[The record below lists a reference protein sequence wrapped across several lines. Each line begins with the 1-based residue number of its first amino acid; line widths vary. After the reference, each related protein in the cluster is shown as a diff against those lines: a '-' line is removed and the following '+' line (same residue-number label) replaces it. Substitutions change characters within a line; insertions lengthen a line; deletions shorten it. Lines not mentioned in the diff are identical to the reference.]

1 MIASRQDCMASIN
14 RVASLC
20 LVSAL
25 LSACGGGGGGSSSPP
40 SSTTPPPSST
50 PPPPFALTE
59 ANAVQA
65 AAYALAP
72 LEQILPAGS
81 LALGAA
87 AFLRTYG
94 GMDYTVQCAS
104 TPPVPI
110 VITYSDRDASGL
122 MSIGD
127 VINVPAVDC
136 GGVRRQVALTLTQLS
151 PSLDQT
157 AGHAEID
164 LLIDSPAMHV
174 VGSFDISRIFSST
187 ASASTY
193 RLTNVAITVAHD
205 ATTQTIRVAS
215 SEITYTP
222 TTNSVMITGG
232 SVDSGFLGGSYTF
245 ATTAPLA
252 GTARRFPNAGEL
264 MLSAAAGSR
273 ARVVPPSTLG
283 NVEEQVE
290 YAVAPTS
297 AGSFGP
303 TQQTMWT
310 AVIRGSLFGWR
321 PNVAPTLTNLSIQP
335 PNPSPG
341 AALYASYFANDANG
355 DPLQTTFEWRRNGTV
370 VGTDQFLSIATAR
383 NDKISLSVTVSDGR
397 LTTTASTSITIG
409 NPPPQLNL
417 TLTPPQPNSSVDLV
431 AVPNVYEPD
440 GDPVTLTYE
449 WKRNGSVI
457 PNRTTA
463 TLPASETTSGD
474 AISVRVTASDGAS
487 TVEATAS
494 VTITNAP
501 PRVSLSSLPTTVAH
515 GAPVTF
521 TATVSDPDGDPVDE
535 YDFVLA
541 YGPAGMTVD
550 PTTGV
555 VSWTPSGPM
564 FDRAMNVSFGIAVD
578 SPSVELGIG
587 TIQVT
592 DANRDYPLLRFG
604 TQIPTWPAGLSVGDF
619 DDDNDAEM
627 LVMGNRWLF
636 ELEYDGAGGYRQS
649 WAYPFAL
656 DADTQYSYN
665 SGKASLA
672 TGDVDRDGRHEIF
685 TAVGRTITKL
695 DGVNRRPVAT
705 RQLTDQ
711 YAACIDLVLGD
722 LENDGAPELLCLST
736 ASSWQMTRIL
746 VLRASDLSIRYYDQF
761 PEANYGSTLTLGNVD
776 GDAAMEIVTSGG
788 YVFDGTTLANQ
799 WLYTPG
805 FGFDVDTGDLD
816 GDGVEEIVA
825 AVDWTGV
832 RGYSAT
838 SKSPLWEAAP
848 AYPYSD
854 LDSLL
859 VADIGGGPEPE
870 ILVGNGQWGYLMVYR
885 YNAATGTASIVD
897 QIDSQD
903 HGVTSIGVGNVD
915 GDGGV
920 EIIWGSG
927 ASSSGADVFVVA
939 GLHPTLTIEWT
950 NEDPASQSPIQLD
963 GPFLGGELAGS
974 ALATRAP
981 LFLSRSTNSGYAG
994 SRLVRMSTN
1003 GTLEVGD
1010 LIGTYYDVNAFDV
1023 VDYDNDT
1030 TDEAFLAHSYAY
1042 YDGYFRAY
1050 DFFTNTSEW
1059 SSGTLQSSISAIDV
1073 THADLTG
1080 DGRAEL
1086 VGMTSDGVVY
1096 VHNIAAQTLVWQSTS
1111 LTEGRKVLVANV
1123 DGDAAGELEI
1133 VAVTSRGVYVYKRN
1147 AGPIP
1152 YLQSAVYQTTN
1163 NQWIIDADVGDTDGD
1178 GDVEIVLLTG
1188 TAIYS
1193 GGNGVVT
1200 LSGNLQPQTIG
1211 TFTLPWD
1218 AQSVAIEP
1226 SPTPRKNLLVGRVS
1240 GTYYDGSLAIVGARS
1255 GGVVSES
1262 PRLIGSLQRDSVHYV
1277 TLPGETLQRISI
1289 GTSSGMYLTR

>member
-1 MIASRQDCMASIN
+1 MDSIN

-20 LVSAL
+20 LVSVL

-50 PPPPFALTE
+50 PPPPPPFALTE
-59 ANAVQA
+59 ANAVRA

-72 LEQILPAGS
+72 LEEMLPAGS
-81 LALGAA
+81 LALSAGA
-87 AFLRTYG
+87 FFRTYG
-94 GMDYTVQCAS
+94 GLEYTVQCAS

-110 VITYSDRDASGL
+110 VITYSDRDASGIV
-122 MSIGD
+122 SIGD

-136 GGVRRQVALTLTQLS
+136 GGLRRQVALTLTQLS
-151 PSLDQT
+151 PSLDQV

-164 LLIDSPAMHV
+164 LEVDSPDMHV
-174 VGSFDISRIFSST
+174 VGSFDISRAFSST
-187 ASASTY
+187 ASAYELKY
-193 RLTNVAITVAHD
+193 RLTNVAVTVTQAS
-205 ATTQTIRVAS
+205 TTQTIRVAS

-222 TTNSVMITGG
+222 ATNAVSVTGG

-245 ATTAPLA
+245 ATTTPFT
-252 GTARRFPNAGEL
+252 GPARRFPNAGEL
-264 MLSAAAGSR
+264 MLNTAAGSR
-273 ARVVPPSTLG
+273 ARVVPPSTPG
-283 NVEEQVE
+283 TVEEAVE
-290 YAVAPTS
+290 YAVAAATP
-297 AGSFGP
+297 GDLGP

-310 AVIRGSLFGWR
+310 ALIRGSLFGWR

-341 AALYASYFANDANG
+341 AALWASYSATDANG
-355 DPLQTTFEWRRNGTV
+355 DPLETTFEWRRNGTI
-370 VGTDQFLSIATAR
+370 VGNGQFLSITTVR
-383 NDKISLSVTVSDGR
+383 NDQLSVKVTVSDGR
-397 LTTTASTSITIG
+397 LTATASTSITIG
-409 NPPPQLNL
+409 NPPPQLSL

-440 GDPVTLTYE
+440 GDLVTLTYE
-449 WKRNGSVI
+449 WKRNGTVI

-463 TLPASETTSGD
+463 TLPASVTTSGD
-474 AISVRVTASDGAS
+474 AISVRVTASDGTS

-494 VTITNAP
+494 VTILDSP
-501 PRVSLSSLPTTVAH
+501 PRVSLSSVPTSVAH
-515 GAPVTF
+515 GSPITF
-521 TATVSDPDGDPVDE
+521 TASVSDPDGDPVDA
-535 YDFVLA
+535 YDFELA

-550 PTTGV
+550 PATGI

-578 SPSVELGIG
+578 SPSVELGTG

-592 DANRDYPLLRFG
+592 DANGDYPLLRFG
-604 TQIPTWPAGLSVGDF
+604 TQIPTWPAGLSIGDF
-619 DDDNDAEM
+619 DDDDDVEM
-627 LVMGNRWLF
+627 LVIGSRWLF
-636 ELEYDGAGGYRQS
+636 ELEYDGSGGYRQS
-649 WAYPFAL
+649 WAYPYAL
-656 DADTQYSYN
+656 DVDTQYSYN
-665 SGKASLA
+665 SGRASLA
-672 TGDVDRDGRHEIF
+672 TGDVDGDGRHEIF

-695 DGVNRRPVAT
+695 DGVERRPVAT
-705 RQLTDQ
+705 RQLTQQ
-711 YAACIDLVLGD
+711 YAACTDLQYGD
-722 LENDGAPELLCLST
+722 LENDGSPELLCLST
-736 ASSWQMTRIL
+736 TGSSYPPTARIL
-746 VLRASDLSIRYYDQF
+746 VLRASDLSVRYDDAVF
-761 PEANYGSTLTLGNVD
+761 PEANYGTTLALGNVD
-776 GDAAMEIVTSGG
+776 ADAAIEIVTAGG
-788 YVFDGTTLANQ
+788 YVFDGSTLQNE

-816 GDGVEEIVA
+816 GDGIEEIVA
-825 AVDWTGV
+825 AVDGTGV

-838 SKSPLWEAAP
+838 SKSPMWEAAP

-859 VADIGGGPEPE
+859 VADVGGGPEPE

-885 YNAATGTASIVD
+885 YNPTTGTASIVD

-915 GDGGV
+915 DDSGV
-920 EIIWGSG
+920 EIVWGSG
-927 ASSSGADVFVVA
+927 ASSSGPDVFVVA
-939 GLHPTLTIEWT
+939 GLNPTLTVEWT
-950 NEDPASQSPIQLD
+950 NEDPTNQSPLQLD
-963 GPFLGGELAGS
+963 GPFLGGALAGS
-974 ALATRAP
+974 ALEPRAP
-981 LFLSRSTNSGYAG
+981 LFLSGSTNSGYAG
-994 SRLVRMSTN
+994 SRLVRMS
-1003 GTLEVGD
+1003 GDGVLEVSD
-1010 LIGTYYDVNAFDV
+1010 LIGTYYDVNAVDV

-1050 DFFTNTSEW
+1050 DFFSDTSEW
-1059 SSGTLQSSISAIDV
+1059 SSGTLQNSVYAVDV

-1086 VGMTSDGVVY
+1086 VGMTSDGIVY

-1147 AGPIP
+1147 PAPIT
-1152 YLQSAVYQTTN
+1152 YVQAAAYQTTN

-1188 TAIYS
+1188 SAIYS

-1200 LSGNLQPQTIG
+1200 LSGNLQPQPIG
-1211 TFTLPWD
+1211 SFTLPWD
-1218 AQSVAIEP
+1218 AQSLAIEP

-1262 PRLIGSLQRDSVHYV
+1262 PRLIGSLQRDSVQYV
-1277 TLPGETLQRISI
+1277 TLPGETRQRISI